1 MQQEYPKMHRPRH
14 GGDIYTKKV
23 QYDFSVNMNPLGIPE
38 PVKEALSAAVLQAAS
53 YPEYGN
59 FTLREAIAR
68 DLGLHMENVLCGNG
82 ASELCAAVV
91 HALKPKKAVIPVPS
105 FYGYEWAAGMEHTTV
120 QYVPL
125 QESEGFAVT
134 EGLKGSLTAETDLL
148 FLANPANPAGS
159 CIPQGLLYEI
169 LEHCRKR
176 EITVAVDECF
186 IEFTGQD
193 SAVKWL
199 GEFPNLV
206 VIRAFTKTYALAGIR
221 LGYLLAQENICR
233 KAARQLPE
241 WNVSVSAQAAGLAVY
256 SGQWE
261 KDEYIRQT
269 IRFVRKEKAYLE
281 MELKKLMGDKIA
293 IFPSDANFL
302 LLKTEIPLYVLL
314 LEQGILVRDC
324 ENYRGLGR
332 GFYRIAVK
340 GHGENRI
347 LADEINRLL

>member
-1 MQQEYPKMHRPRH
+1 MRILVYGAGVLGCNLANNLYHA
-14 GGDIYTKKV
+14 KKDV
-23 QYDFSVNMNPLGIPE
+23 TLLARGVWAKQLKKNGLK
-38 PVKEALSAAVLQAAS
+38 KEQLTLSKDALSLVIRG
-53 YPEYGN
+53 Y
-59 FTLREAIAR
+59 TREAGVR
-68 DLGLHMENVLCGNG
+68 N
-82 ASELCAAVV
+82 
-91 HALKPKKAVIPVPS
+91 
-105 FYGYEWAAGMEHTTV
+105 
-120 QYVPL
+120 
-125 QESEGFAVT
+125 
-134 EGLKGSLTAETDLL
+134 
-148 FLANPANPAGS
+148 
-159 CIPQGLLYEI
+159 
-169 LEHCRKR
+169 LERK
-176 EITVAVDECF
+176 
-186 IEFTGQD
+186 
-193 SAVKWL
+193 L
-199 GEFPNLV
+199 GE
-206 VIRAFTKTYALAGIR
+206 
-221 LGYLLAQENICR
+221 ICR

-293 IFPSDANFL
+293 IFQSDANFL

-340 GHGENRI
+340 GHGDNRI